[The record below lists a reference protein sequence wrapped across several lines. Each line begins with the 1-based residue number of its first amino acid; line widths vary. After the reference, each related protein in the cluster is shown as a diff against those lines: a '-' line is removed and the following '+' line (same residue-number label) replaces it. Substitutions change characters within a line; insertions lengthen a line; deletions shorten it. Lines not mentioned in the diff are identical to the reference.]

1 MQKMAPRM
9 STADVMH
16 ALRSGARFTPS
27 HEEAISIY
35 LRRRLLREPLPDT
48 AAVISEVQVYDS
60 EPKDLAERYTRLP
73 RTHNR
78 FFFTT
83 VKRQKAGNGFR
94 MSRAAGP
101 GSWVGTEKKDVK
113 NRAGVI
119 IGSHETLKY
128 VYKNKSRKTDWRM
141 DEYRCSGLD
150 DLAVD
155 VDGTEVTERVFCR
168 LYIPLNS
175 KNLVTLQE
183 SLAGDL
189 PLQPDHSAMAA
200 VANQHQHEADNA
212 MAVQHQQQLLR
223 RQAPA
228 NAMAVQQQ
236 QLLRRQAPANAMAV
250 QQQLRRQ
257 EFANTMAVQQQ
268 QLLRR
273 QGPANDMV
281 VQQQLRRQGSANA
294 IALQQQQ
301 PRRQEQAAPALS
313 KIMQP
318 QSIKKRPLPGAL
330 DLSSRPQQPGVTNT
344 QHVVEPPPPKRMR
357 PTPAHLVV
365 PVPPVHPQCP
375 APAMP
380 QPVAPQQRPRISP
393 RSQPVAPSPRPAAE
407 APANVMDDDDDE
419 FGRSLEDYVLKSP
432 TEEDNGMIQEEAG
445 KNNKLATLAEPGMA
459 SDGGHPII
467 QEEAGNEDE
476 DEEEEEDDD
485 DGIMSWAGGL
495 DEELERLS
503 EPEMASDGGQ
513 DMIQEGAGNDDDD
526 DLTSWADGLDAELE
540 KVSAVKEHEGK
551 MQEEGQMEAE
561 LEEVPAVKEHGGK
574 IQEEGQDH
582 HQHAS
587 SLEGFV
593 ADERGDDVIAQDA
606 WDTLG
611 NDFDGAGDI
620 DYSLPLSA
628 YDIQF

>member
-9 STADVMH
+9 STADVLH
-16 ALRSGARFTPS
+16 ALRSGARFVPS

-35 LRRRLLREPLPDT
+35 LRGHLLREPLPDT
-48 AAVISEVQVYDS
+48 AAVISKVEVYDF

-113 NRAGVI
+113 NRAGQT

-128 VYKNKSRKTDWRM
+128 MYKDKRRKTDWRM

-150 DLAVD
+150 DSAV
-155 VDGTEVTERVFCR
+155 VDAEGRERVFCR
-168 LYIPLNS
+168 LYVPLNS
-175 KNLVTLQE
+175 KNPVTLQE
-183 SLAGDL
+183 SLAGDDL
-189 PLQPDHSAMAA
+189 PLQPDDTAMAA
-200 VANQHQHEADNA
+200 AAADQHQQEAANV
-212 MAVQHQQQLLR
+212 MPVQHQHQQQLPRRQGTANAMTVQHQHQQLR
-223 RQAPA
+223 RQVPA

-236 QLLRRQAPANAMAV
+236 QQLRRQEFANAMAVQQQELLRRQGPANAMAV

-257 EFANTMAVQQQ
+257 EFANAMALQ
-268 QLLRR
+268 
-273 QGPANDMV
+273 
-281 VQQQLRRQGSANA
+281 
-294 IALQQQQ
+294 QQQQ
-301 PRRQEQAAPALS
+301 PRRQEQASPGLS

-318 QSIKKRPLPGAL
+318 QSIKKRPSPGAL
-330 DLSSRPQQPGVTNT
+330 DLSSRPRQPAVTNT
-344 QHVVEPPPPKRMR
+344 HHVVEPPPPKRMR
-357 PTPAHLVV
+357 PTPAPLEV
-365 PVPPVHPQCP
+365 PVPPVRPQCP

-380 QPVAPQQRPRISP
+380 QPQPVAPQQSPRISP
-393 RSQPVAPSPRPAAE
+393 RSQPVAPSSRPVAE
-407 APANVMDDDDDE
+407 SPTDDMDDDD
-419 FGRSLEDYVLKSP
+419 FVKSLETYVLESP
-432 TEEDNGMIQEEAG
+432 RGEDTGMIQEEAG
-445 KNNKLATLAEPGMA
+445 NDDDKIATLAEPEMA
-459 SDGGHPII
+459 SEEGHPII
-467 QEEAGNEDE
+467 QEEAGNND
-476 DEEEEEDDD
+476 DDDDDD

-495 DEELERLS
+495 DAELERLS

-513 DMIQEGAGNDDDD
+513 SMIQEGAGTR
-526 DLTSWADGLDAELE
+526 L
-540 KVSAVKEHEGK
+540 
-551 MQEEGQMEAE
+551 MEAE
-561 LEEVPAVKEHGGK
+561 LEEVPAVKEPGGK

-582 HQHAS
+582 HQQAS

-606 WDTLG
+606 W
-611 NDFDGAGDI
+611 NDFGDPFDGAGDI

>member
-1 MQKMAPRM
+1 MAPRM
-9 STADVMH
+9 STADVLH
-16 ALRSGARFTPS
+16 ALRSGARFVPS

-35 LRRRLLREPLPDT
+35 LRGHLLREPLPDT
-48 AAVISEVQVYDS
+48 AAVISEVQVYDF
-60 EPKDLAERYTRLP
+60 EPKDLAKRYTRLP

-101 GSWVGTEKKDVK
+101 GSWVGTEKKDIK

-141 DEYRCSGLD
+141 DEYHCSGLD
-150 DLAVD
+150 DSAV
-155 VDGTEVTERVFCR
+155 VDAEGRERVFCR
-168 LYIPLNS
+168 LYVPLNS
-175 KNLVTLQE
+175 KNPVTLQE
-183 SLAGDL
+183 SLAGDDL
-189 PLQPDHSAMAA
+189 PLQPDDTAA
-200 VANQHQHEADNA
+200 AADQHQQEAAAA
-212 MAVQHQQQLLR
+212 MAVQHQQQQLR
-223 RQAPA
+223 RQG
-228 NAMAVQQQ
+228 
-236 QLLRRQAPANAMAV
+236 PANAMAV
-250 QQQLRRQ
+250 QQQLLLHRQ
-257 EFANTMAVQQQ
+257 GPANGMAVQQQ
-268 QLLRR
+268 QLRR
-273 QGPANDMV
+273 QEFATAM
-281 VQQQLRRQGSANA
+281 
-294 IALQQQQ
+294 ALQQQQQ

-330 DLSSRPQQPGVTNT
+330 DLSSRPRQPGVTNT
-344 QHVVEPPPPKRMR
+344 QHVVEPQPPKRMR
-357 PTPAHLVV
+357 GMRPTPAPLEV
-365 PVPPVHPQCP
+365 PVPPVRPQCP

-380 QPVAPQQRPRISP
+380 QRQASPRISP
-393 RSQPVAPSPRPAAE
+393 RSQPVAPSPRPAAK

-419 FGRSLEDYVLKSP
+419 FGRSLEDYLLKSP
-432 TEEDNGMIQEEAG
+432 TEEDNGMIQEETG
-445 KNNKLATLAEPGMA
+445 NNDKLATLAEPEMA
-459 SDGGHPII
+459 SDGSHPII
-467 QEEAGNEDE
+467 QEEA
-476 DEEEEEDDD
+476 
-485 DGIMSWAGGL
+485 S
-495 DEELERLS
+495 
-503 EPEMASDGGQ
+503 
-513 DMIQEGAGNDDDD
+513 NDDDD
-526 DLTSWADGLDAELE
+526 DLTSWADRLDADLE
-540 KVSAVKEHEGK
+540 KVSALSAVKEHGGK

-574 IQEEGQDH
+574 IQEG
-582 HQHAS
+582 AS